1 MPNKALQGTRRKAR
15 PELHLGRHLAAPSTA
30 KEKPMPKGYWIVRV
44 DITDQE
50 KYKAYVAAN
59 AEPLKKYGARFLVR
73 AGRFENPEGTS
84 RHRNAVI
91 EFPTYQAA
99 LDCWKSPEYQQ
110 AIKLRQPVSTADLI
124 VIEGYE
130 GPQP

>member
-1 MPNKALQGTRRKAR
+1 M
-15 PELHLGRHLAAPSTA
+15 
-30 KEKPMPKGYWIVRV
+30 GYWIVRA

-59 AEPLKKYGARFLVR
+59 AKPFKKYGARILVR

-84 RHRNAVI
+84 RTRNAVI

-110 AIKLRQPVSTADLI
+110 AIKLRLPVSSLDLVI
-124 VIEGYE
+124 IEGYE
-130 GPQP
+130 DPRPG